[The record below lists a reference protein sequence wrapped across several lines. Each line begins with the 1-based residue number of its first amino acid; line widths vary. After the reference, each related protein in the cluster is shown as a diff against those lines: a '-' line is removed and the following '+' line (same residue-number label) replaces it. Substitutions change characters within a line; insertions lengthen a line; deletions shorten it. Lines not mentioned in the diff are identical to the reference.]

1 MVSHRCRAALASLG
15 MAAALSGGGSLAFAE
30 AGELVI
36 QGSTTFNANVI
47 VPHQA
52 AIERESGH
60 TLKVS
65 VNKSSAGLI
74 ALLEKRAD
82 LAMIS
87 APLEDEVRATRKMRE
102 DLAFDGLRSFE
113 IGRVRVAFAKNP
125 ANPIAETTLDH
136 VRRVLLGEITNWS
149 ELGGPDLPIRVVA
162 VREGGGVQTT
172 VEAKLLDGRPVT
184 APNIIFVQH
193 ASQVVK
199 VVEQEPTALGIA
211 QLAALRSA
219 NLPELATNDVIE
231 QQLNLV
237 TVGEPT
243 PDMMQVI
250 EAARRRVAGL
260 QG

>member
-1 MVSHRCRAALASLG
+1 MASHRCRAAAASLAV
-15 MAAALSGGGSLAFAE
+15 AAALSGVSLTIAR
-30 AGELVI
+30 AGELVV

-52 AIERESGH
+52 AIEKDSGH
-60 TLKVS
+60 VLKVS

-102 DLAFDGLRSFE
+102 DLDYGGLRSFE
-113 IGRVRVAFAKNP
+113 IGRVRIAFAMNA
-125 ANPIAETTLDH
+125 ANTVREASLDV
-136 VRRVLLGEITNWS
+136 VRRILIGEVANWK

-162 VREGGGVQTT
+162 VRHGGGVQTT
-172 VEAKLLDGRPVT
+172 VEAKLLGGKPVDL
-184 APNIIFVQH
+184 PNVILVQH
-193 ASQVVK
+193 ASQVIK
-199 VVEQEPTALGIA
+199 VVEQEPGALGIA
-211 QLAALRSA
+211 QLAALRSS
-219 NLPELATNDVIE
+219 NLPELATNEVIE

-237 TVGEPT
+237 TAGEPT

-250 EAARRRVAGL
+250 EAARRRVAGHE
-260 QG
+260 G